1 MIANYAFEPKAS
13 DANPKPTGKYYVTKD
28 SALKLAKEVVC
39 THFKKCGKDGAKW
52 LSEDPDTSGKGR
64 FDSSWSY
71 YDVNDDGKIDAV
83 GAIASLLRR
92 LTRPLGSLDIQ

>member
-1 MIANYAFEPKAS
+1 M
-13 DANPKPTGKYYVTKD
+13 
-28 SALKLAKEVVC
+28 
-39 THFKKCGKDGAKW
+39 KW
-52 LSEDPDTSGKGR
+52 LKEDPDAAGKGR

-71 YDVNDDGKIDAV
+71 YDVNDDGKIDAI